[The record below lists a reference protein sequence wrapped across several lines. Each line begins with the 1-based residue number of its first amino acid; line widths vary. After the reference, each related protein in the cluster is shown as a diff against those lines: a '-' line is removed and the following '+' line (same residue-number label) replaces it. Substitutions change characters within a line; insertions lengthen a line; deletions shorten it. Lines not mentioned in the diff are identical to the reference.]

1 MEKILIGTI
10 TKPQALKGE
19 FRVKPALFNL
29 KAYKNLKN
37 ITIGDKD
44 FAVQKV
50 TLRDAF
56 VIMKVECIDTCELA
70 ETLRNKP
77 IYAEMDNAGNSEDS
91 ILGFDVILEGN
102 VIGKVAD
109 VNNYGAT
116 DVLSV
121 VGERNFMVPFIP
133 SLAKVNKESHALT
146 LNKEIFEQVV
156 VYEN

>member
-1 MEKILIGTI
+1 MDKIIIGTI

-19 FRVKPALFNL
+19 FRVKPALYNI

-37 ITIGDKD
+37 VYINDKE
-44 FAVQKV
+44 FAVEKV

-56 VIMKVECIDTCELA
+56 VIMKVEGIDTCEQA
-70 ETLRNKP
+70 ESLRNTSL
-77 IYAEMDNAGNSEDS
+77 YAFMDNAGNDENSVMDYT
-91 ILGFDVILEGN
+91 VCLEGEN
-102 VIGKVAD
+102 LGKVVD

-121 VGERNFMVPFIP
+121 VGNKKFMIP
-133 SLAKVNKESHALT
+133 HIPGLCKVDKNTKTLV

>member
-1 MEKILIGTI
+1 MDKILIGTI

-29 KAYKNLKN
+29 KAYKTLSSV
-37 ITIGDKD
+37 TIEDKD
-44 FAVQKV
+44 FSVQKV

-56 VIMKVECIDTCELA
+56 VIMKVEGVDSCEGA
-70 ETLRNKP
+70 EALRNKS
-77 IYAEMDNAGNSEDS
+77 IYAEMDNAGNSEAS
-91 ILGFDVILEGN
+91 VLNYDVILESV
-102 VIGKVAD
+102 VIGKVVD

-121 VGERNFMVPFIP
+121 VGDRNFMMPLIP
-133 SLAKVNKESHALT
+133 NLAHIDRTNHTLT

-156 VYEN
+156 VYGN